1 MPVSFPN
8 SGGGGGRAQPRLDA
22 GRRESAW
29 VPRTRGDGV
38 PRPKCL
44 LTTKQQQQWKK
55 VQPLCWGLHGQLR
68 CSRLAATAT
77 FGGKRLGAGPGRDL
91 GEPQPR
97 PRPHPAPDSLRC
109 LEFSASLW
117 RGRWWGQ
124 EVGVALGYRLEQRKG
139 KCSRVG
145 EPVQRGG
152 NGEGVLTGRL
162 QVWSGDEPD

>member
-1 MPVSFPN
+1 
-8 SGGGGGRAQPRLDA
+8 GRAQPRLDA

-77 FGGKRLGAGPGRDL
+77 FGGIVSRSRPEQHNAGTELFLQAQIFHLLKKQMQGPGSTK
-91 GEPQPR
+91 Q
-97 PRPHPAPDSLRC
+97 
-109 LEFSASLW
+109 
-117 RGRWWGQ
+117 
-124 EVGVALGYRLEQRKG
+124 ALYR
-139 KCSRVG
+139 
-145 EPVQRGG
+145 
-152 NGEGVLTGRL
+152 
-162 QVWSGDEPD
+162 